1 MTFFSPCSVNL
12 AQNHQKVKTNLVTHD
27 IKNIKNICM
36 LKLVIKN
43 IHNKNIKDKSKF
55 NYM

>member
-1 MTFFSPCSVNL
+1 MTFFFSGSVNL
-12 AQNHQKVKTNLVTHD
+12 AQNHQKVKTNLGTHD
-27 IKNIKNICM
+27 IKNIKNIFM